1 MKFCSKCGNELF
13 DEATFCPKC
22 VCPTNYNQQIA
33 TKTNDNSGLK
43 TATKIFMIIG
53 CFCMAFF
60 YLIPLCW
67 CIPMTIIYF
76 KKVKNNEPISVGFK
90 ICSLLFVS
98 LIGGV
103 LMLRD
108 NE

>member
-1 MKFCSKCGNELF
+1 
-13 DEATFCPKC
+13 
-22 VCPTNYNQQIA
+22 
-33 TKTNDNSGLK
+33 
-43 TATKIFMIIG
+43 
-53 CFCMAFF
+53 MAFF
-60 YLIPLCW
+60 YLIPLYW

-103 LMLRD
+103 LMLCD